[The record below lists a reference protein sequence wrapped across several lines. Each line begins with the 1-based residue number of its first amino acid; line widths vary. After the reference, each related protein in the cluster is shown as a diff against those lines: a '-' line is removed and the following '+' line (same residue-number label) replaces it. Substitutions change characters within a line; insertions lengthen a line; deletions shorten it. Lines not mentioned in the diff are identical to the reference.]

1 MSSLADEVA
10 ALRGTRSATLK
21 DLLTHRPFAR
31 LLAAM
36 SVSSLGDW
44 VGFLAVTSLVADL
57 TAGTTSAGFAVAG
70 LMIARTLPAVLL
82 GPLAGALIDRLD
94 RKRVMIMADV
104 VRGVMYAAMV
114 FVDQLA
120 TIYVLSF
127 AIESL
132 SLVWGP
138 ARDASLPNLVPR
150 RQLANANSLAL
161 ASTYGTLP
169 LGGIVFTLLV
179 SVNALLDPLV
189 PFLRGRSEAVPLLLD
204 AGTFLFSA
212 AMLSRV
218 DIRTPA
224 STSVIGRLDFSRI
237 WRDVVD
243 GVRFL
248 REDSMASAMTAGIVV
263 AFSAVGAVLALG
275 RIFVEQSLSAGPRGW
290 GFIVTA
296 FGIGMGL
303 GMASAN
309 QVARL
314 IQRVSIFPWSMVV
327 AAGTLFVL
335 AAMPTLGPAAVVTV
349 WLGAFCGLAWVTG
362 YTLLQENVQD
372 EFRGRTFAS
381 LTILSRMGLFL
392 SLASFPTLAG
402 IYDAAGSRLDLDG
415 VRLALA
421 SAGLAVAAAGLNTWR
436 LLKRYRLSR
445 PEPLALVPKLKRP
458 PSTGFFV
465 AFEGVEG
472 SGKGTQIR
480 LAEDHL
486 RSEGY
491 DVLVTRE
498 PGGTELGEQV
508 RSLLLDPETGPVD
521 ARTEALLFAA
531 SRAQT
536 VHSVIRPALAEGKV
550 VICDRYV
557 DSSLAYQGWGRGL
570 GEQDILT
577 LNVWAT
583 QGLFPDL
590 VILLHLEPERGLLRS
605 TEAPDRMELEGQDFH
620 AKVADAYLKIAE
632 EHPERFVVVDADRAP
647 AEVHDDVRE
656 ALAAAL
662 VREEEVARRSG
673 SADGRRAGGPEG
685 GGAADPERGDGS
697 AGPDAG

>member
-1 MSSLADEVA
+1 VASVAEEVA

-21 DLLTHRPFAR
+21 DLLTHPPFAR

-44 VGFLAVTSLVADL
+44 VGFLAVASLVAQL
-57 TAGTTSAGFAVAG
+57 AGGAGVAAYSVAG
-70 LMIARTLPAVLL
+70 LMLARTLPAVLF
-82 GPLAGALIDRLD
+82 GPIAGALVDRLD
-94 RKRVMIMADV
+94 RKRIMIVADIA
-104 VRGVMYAAMV
+104 RGALYATMV
-114 FVDQLA
+114 FIGQLWA
-120 TIYVLSF
+120 IYALSF

-132 SLVWGP
+132 SLLWGP

-169 LGGIVFTLLV
+169 LGGIVFAGLV
-179 SVNALLDPLV
+179 WVNALLADAI
-189 PFLRGRSEAVPLLLD
+189 PFLEAHGQAVPLFLD
-204 AGTFLFSA
+204 AATFAFSA
-212 AMLSRV
+212 VMISRV
-218 DIRTPA
+218 PIPISPA
-224 STSVIGRLDFSRI
+224 RITGRLDFSRI

-263 AFSAVGAVLALG
+263 AFSAVGAVLALAPIYVVKTLG
-275 RIFVEQSLSAGPRGW
+275 AGDAGW
-290 GFIVTA
+290 GFIVTS
-296 FGIGMGL
+296 FGIGIGL
-303 GMASAN
+303 GMVSAN
-309 QVARL
+309 QAARA
-314 IQRVSIFPWSMVV
+314 IERVSVFPWSLT
-327 AAGTLFVL
+327 AAAATLFILASMPNFAL
-335 AAMPTLGPAAVVTV
+335 AAVITV

-362 YTLLQENVQD
+362 YTLLQENVTD

-381 LTILSRMGLFL
+381 LTVLSRMGLFL
-392 SLASFPTLAG
+392 SLAVFPTLAG
-402 IYDAAGSRLDLDG
+402 VYGSIGAGPGLGIRF
-415 VRLALA
+415 
-421 SAGLAVAAAGLNTWR
+421 GLATAGIAVGLAGLNTRR

-445 PEPLALVPKLKRP
+445 PQPLTLVPKLKRP
-458 PSTGFFV
+458 PATGFFI

-472 SGKGTQIR
+472 SGKGTQIH
-480 LAEDHL
+480 LAEEFL
-486 RSEGY
+486 RTEGY

-498 PGGTELGEQV
+498 PGGTEVGERV
-508 RSLLLDPETGPVD
+508 RELLLDPNTGKLD

-536 VHSVIRPALAEGKV
+536 VQSVIRPALAEGKV

-570 GEQDILT
+570 GEQDVLT
-577 LNVWAT
+577 LNVWGT

-620 AKVADAYLKIAE
+620 VKVADAYLKIAE
-632 EHPERFVVVDADRAP
+632 EHPERFIVVEADRPP
-647 AEVHDDVRE
+647 AEVFDGVR
-656 ALAAAL
+656 AAL
-662 VREEEVARRSG
+662 EKALGERQ
-673 SADGRRAGGPEG
+673 DGDGAEPLRPRPAATGPPTAVE
-685 GGAADPERGDGS
+685 DGDGS
-697 AGPDAG
+697 DQEREASGDD

>member
-1 MSSLADEVA
+1 VASVADEVA

-21 DLLTHRPFAR
+21 DLLSHSPFAR

-44 VGFLAVTSLVADL
+44 VGFLAVTALVKDL
-57 TAGTTSAGFAVAG
+57 AGGGVAAYSVAG
-70 LMIARTLPAVLL
+70 LMLARTLPAVLF
-82 GPLAGALIDRLD
+82 GPIAGALVDRLD
-94 RKRVMIMADV
+94 RKRIMITADIA
-104 VRGVMYAAMV
+104 RGLMYAGMV
-114 FVDQLA
+114 FIGQLWA
-120 TIYVLSF
+120 VYALSF
-127 AIESL
+127 AIECL

-169 LGGIVFTLLV
+169 LGGIVFSVLVGVNTLLA
-179 SVNALLDPLV
+179 NAI
-189 PFLRGRSEAVPLLLD
+189 PFLSRHDQAVPLFLD
-204 AGTFLFSA
+204 AATFAFSA
-212 AMLSRV
+212 TMISRV
-218 DIRTPA
+218 PIPPSPA
-224 STSVIGRLDFSRI
+224 RITGRLDFSRI

-243 GVRFL
+243 GIKFL

-263 AFSAVGAVLALG
+263 AFSSVGAVLALAPIYVVQTLG
-275 RIFVEQSLSAGPRGW
+275 AGDAGW

-296 FGIGMGL
+296 FGIGIGL
-303 GMASAN
+303 GMVSAN
-309 QVARL
+309 QAARV
-314 IQRVSIFPWSMVV
+314 IERVSVFPWSLI
-327 AAGTLFVL
+327 AAATTLFVL
-335 AAMPTLGPAAVVTV
+335 ASMPNFALAAVITV

-362 YTLLQENVQD
+362 YTLLQENVTD

-381 LTILSRMGLFL
+381 LTVLSRMGLFL
-392 SLASFPTLAG
+392 SLAVFPTLAG
-402 IYDAAGSRLDLDG
+402 VYGSLGAGPGLGIRF
-415 VRLALA
+415 
-421 SAGLAVAAAGLNTWR
+421 GLATAGIAVALAGLNTRR

-458 PSTGFFV
+458 PATGFFI

-472 SGKGTQIR
+472 SGKGTQI
-480 LAEDHL
+480 AMADEFL
-486 RSEGY
+486 RREGY

-498 PGGTELGEQV
+498 PGGTEVGERV
-508 RSLLLDPETGPVD
+508 RDLLLDPNTGKID

-570 GEQDILT
+570 GEQDVLT
-577 LNVWAT
+577 LNVWGT

-605 TEAPDRMELEGQDFH
+605 TEAPDRMEMEGQDFH
-620 AKVADAYLKIAE
+620 VKVADAYLRIAE
-632 EHPERFVVVDADRAP
+632 EHPERFVVVEADRSP
-647 AEVHDDVRE
+647 AEVFDGVRE
-656 ALAAAL
+656 ALEKAL
-662 VREEEVARRSG
+662 GEREDGDRTDRLRSLP
-673 SADGRRAGGPEG
+673 SDGAET
-685 GGAADPERGDGS
+685 AEADPEAFGEASGED
-697 AGPDAG
+697 